1 MKLPHHEPLHQTV
14 PDAMHT
20 IKDVVEKIFSIVIKK
35 DGDLKLRA
43 AEAAVCRF
51 SLDANS
57 TSACQPLP
65 FQLLSEE
72 LKLAKERIEH
82 IEVPAYLDFNPKH
95 QFSRTSR
102 MKSHDWKQVI
112 IHNYI
117 LKTIFSGFLSMY
129 RLKNVYLRHF
139 QIATHGVLKYCFRGL
154 LGKDQRHTLFHF
166 LNVLTACVSE
176 SQKLSEISALQQQ
189 MSSTGERFSNS
200 NTGLD
205 FTCNTYK
212 IINRKLSIDK

>member
-35 DGDLKLRA
+35 EGDLKLRA
-43 AEAAVCRF
+43 AEAAVGQF

-65 FQLLSEE
+65 FQLSSEE

-82 IEVPAYLDFNPKH
+82 IEVPAYWDFNPKH
-95 QFSRTSR
+95 LFSRTSR

-112 IHNYI
+112 IQCHNYI

-129 RLKNVYLRHF
+129 RLKMYIYARLVF
-139 QIATHGVLKYCFRGL
+139 QIATLGVLKYCFRGL

-189 MSSTGERFSNS
+189 MSNALALLER
-200 NTGLD
+200 D
-205 FTCNTYK
+205 FPIAIQVWTLHV
-212 IINRKLSIDK
+212 IHIR